1 MKLFKNNEDL
11 FSVGVFN
18 LLMLHFGGGG
28 QMLAP
33 GTIRHCQ
40 NR

>member
-11 FSVGVFN
+11 FSVRVFN
-18 LLMLHFGGGG
+18 LLMLHFEG

-33 GTIRHCQ
+33 GTSRHCQ